1 MARVQIEAILRL
13 TDVQINPRVFQ
24 QISRSVAGLPRPMI
38 AFNQTVNQT
47 VRTVNN
53 LRSSMNFRTG
63 NTNIRNVT
71 NNVQNLGRAA
81 NNVANQMNAAGSASR
96 SFLQRMAQ
104 FAVLL
109 PTFVTLNN
117 AIQGSV
123 KFLFEFD
130 SILRDIVR
138 TDPSQLADRM
148 KEISDVA
155 LDSAIKFGKTGIE
168 VLRTTKLFVQAGKSV
183 EEAQQLTD
191 LALKAS
197 AASTLDV
204 VQSTEFL
211 IATQEQF
218 GLSGKALE
226 DAIDGLIKVE
236 DAAAVEAADLA
247 EAFRTGGNSLA
258 VFGKDIN
265 DAIGIVSALREQTRK
280 SGREIGTFLKTLQT
294 RIFAAGEARDA
305 VEALGVQVV
314 DIAGNTRPV
323 LAVLNDLKKAF
334 SSLSEEQQA
343 SAAKAI
349 GGVRQFESLIAT
361 LNSLDRAN
369 LLSAESA
376 NASGT
381 ANAKFEITAQKLQFQ
396 LDQLIATGQQ
406 FAKALGDAGLEDTLK
421 GVLKITTSLLEVFT
435 KIVSAIGDIGGI
447 ITPLLALGGIRLLQG
462 AGLINPNAINAFGQP
477 QQGPPLPPHMRPSLA
492 RSAGRAVGNFV
503 NDADYRRQFLNSSRG
518 LALVAAASIA
528 VSAGFN
534 ALESQVDKLGK
545 GPVAQAAKNLIDIGG
560 TASSAALAFAPLG
573 PQAMALAGTFTAIGV
588 SIYNIVE
595 AIQKE
600 QKARTEL
607 SNTFKEE
614 EKQRTISQRAITE
627 SGKEFGQEIIQA
639 FAGNLQDTG
648 IGNDI
653 NEAIS
658 AAFAQIAKSQFKDMK
673 IDGKKVNVTQENL
686 RNSILGNPKVIRQL
700 IKDNLGTLGD
710 IADQSGKAAKDAFSA
725 LKQSVE
731 SGDIDTLKPAK
742 TLDLFI
748 KALGGGS
755 KSYDRMTGSLVK
767 FSKSLED
774 VKAIEE
780 IANLSASLLGL
791 RREFELL
798 QVSPDGLSDSLVR
811 LQNELLITQESAS
824 IASESLEREL
834 NAAVRGFFIAAK
846 EEADRSGA
854 SKDIDVSR
862 FLGLITQPLEDIDS
876 NDIKEIQNILS
887 QVGPEL
893 QKASEEILN
902 IIVKREQSRITL
914 EEKSAKI
921 REEREK
927 RAKALYEET
936 TKAASAAFEAG
947 VLFNSELNKFGQN
960 VSKSTLESIQ
970 GIGLTD
976 IDQVLAGTSDLDQG
990 LQELIVSIFGSAVQK
1005 AQKDL
1010 TNVNVEYEAQL
1021 RILAAQLDEVNKNL
1035 NDVNQA
1041 EEYAAN
1047 FGKKKSI
1054 ELAIQ
1059 NAEEKRLLDSVD
1071 KVVKLRDAERKAIED
1086 SAEAEKQ
1093 RIEDLDKLRKA
1104 ASEFDK
1110 ELKNVNQEF
1119 NDFIQQRLSDL
1130 LSKEADAQQEL
1141 KQAQEDVLSS
1151 TSQLSDSY
1159 LALIQA
1165 QLDYNGVIAE
1175 AQIKSN
1181 SLANDIAK
1189 LTGNV
1194 DMFNDQLSSITNV
1207 FEEVLNKSNITL
1219 QKRIELE
1226 RQLAE
1231 ETLSFL
1237 QQAKDQ
1243 IVSAGIGIF
1252 GQSAQENTALGQG
1265 ITGLQLVADKL
1276 GGSFEAFLNLSQT
1289 DLQSVSQTLLA
1300 LPQEFRQQILDAL
1313 SFLPSTTNVGG
1324 FSIDQ
1329 LREAIGQVGAGVAP
1343 EEGLP
1348 SIEELNTRQ
1357 VEQLTKLQ
1365 ELALQ
1370 DAQLQFTQVISAQ
1383 EQLAVA
1389 QEALDSAQIMQER
1402 AEQGVLEVRDA
1413 IIEESAILDQANIER
1428 MELLNAVIEADDR
1441 NTLDMIQK
1449 EAEAF
1454 AEQNSVF
1461 REVGNNI
1468 IQGISSAVNARL
1480 AVIEASATVGNNATG
1495 YIPNFAGGNISPKE
1509 AAGLLRA
1516 ASREKR
1522 AMPAGAGLAIA
1533 NTSEAIIP
1541 MRNKG
1546 FIPNFQEGNFGSSI
1560 SAGISAVKQ
1569 VNETV
1574 VAAIARS
1581 VTQSLSNI
1589 GDGVENNEL
1598 LSEIV
1603 SQLRDLNDTLVQV
1616 NESNTQIQTN
1626 TNSVP
1631 SNTNAIGSSN
1641 QVRITLEANQNSVV
1655 NITGLESLRDQISQA
1670 VRQTAIEQVDEQLT
1684 GLLTE
1689 LDNILVSLQERG
1701 LISSFGQ
1708 PR

>member
-53 LRSSMNFRTG
+53 LRSSMNFRAG
-63 NTNIRNVT
+63 NTSIRNVT
-71 NNVQNLGRAA
+71 NNIQNLGRTA
-81 NNVANQMNAAGSASR
+81 NNVANQMNAASSASR

-148 KEISDVA
+148 KEIGDVA
-155 LDSAIKFGKTGIE
+155 LDSAVKFGKTGIE
-168 VLRTTKLFVQAGKSV
+168 VLQTTKLFVQAGKSV
-183 EEAQQLTD
+183 EEAQQLTN

-218 GLSGKALE
+218 GLSGKALQ

-334 SSLSEEQQA
+334 SGLSEEQQA

-369 LLSAESA
+369 QLSAESA

-381 ANAKFEITAQKLQFQ
+381 ANAKFEISAQKLQFQ

-406 FAKALGDAGLEDTLK
+406 FAKSLGDAGLEDTLR
-421 GVLKITTSLLEVFT
+421 GVLKITTSLLEIFT
-435 KIVSAIGDIGGI
+435 KIVSAVGDIGGL
-447 ITPLLALGGIRLLQG
+447 ITPLLALGGVRLLQG
-462 AGLINPNAINAFGQP
+462 AGLFNPNAISGFGQP
-477 QQGPPLPPHMRPSLA
+477 VQGPPVPPNMRQSLG
-492 RSAGRAVGNFV
+492 GRVRQSVGSFV
-503 NDADYRRQFLNSSRG
+503 NDADYRREFLNSSRG
-518 LALVAAASIA
+518 LALVAGASIA

-534 ALESQVDKLGK
+534 VLESQVDKLGK
-545 GPVAQAAKNLIDIGG
+545 GPIAETSKNLLDVGG

-573 PQAMALAGTFTAIGV
+573 LQAMGLAGALTALGV
-588 SIYNIVE
+588 SIYNVIE
-595 AIQKE
+595 AYQENQKANTELKDTLRDEQKE
-600 QKARTEL
+600 RI
-607 SNTFKEE
+607 
-614 EKQRTISQRAITE
+614 ISQKVITE
-627 SGKEFGQEIIQA
+627 SGKDFGQEIINA
-639 FAGNLQDTG
+639 FAGSLQGTNLGADLSKG
-648 IGNDI
+648 MD
-653 NEAIS
+653 
-658 AAFAQIAKSQFKDMK
+658 AALAQIAKSGQFKDMMV
-673 IDGKKVNVTQENL
+673 DGEKVSVTSEDL
-686 RNSILGNPKVIRQL
+686 RNAIVGNPEVIKQL
-700 IKDNLGTLGD
+700 VKENLGTLEA
-710 IADQSGKAAKDAFSA
+710 IADKSGKKAQDAFST
-725 LKQSVE
+725 LKQSIE
-731 SGDIDTLKPAK
+731 SGDIDALAPAK
-742 TLDLFI
+742 TLELFTR
-748 KALGGGS
+748 AVGGGAES
-755 KSYDRMTGSLVK
+755 FDRITGNLEK
-767 FSKSLED
+767 LKSLED

-780 IANLSASLLGL
+780 ITNLSASLLGL

-824 IASESLEREL
+824 IASESLERQL
-834 NAAVRGFFIAAK
+834 NAAVRGFFTAAR
-846 EEADRSGA
+846 EEAGRGGA
-854 SKDIDVSR
+854 AKDIDVSR
-862 FLGLITQPLEDIDS
+862 FLGLITQPLEDIDP
-876 NDIKEIQNILS
+876 NDLEQIQNILS

-902 IIVKREQSRITL
+902 IIVQREQSRITL

-921 REEREK
+921 REEQEK

-936 TKAASAAFEAG
+936 TKAASTAFEAG

-960 VSKSTLESIQ
+960 VSKSTLETIQ

-1005 AQKDL
+1005 AQQDL
-1010 TNVNVEYEAQL
+1010 TNVTVEYEAQL
-1021 RILAAQLDEVNKNL
+1021 KILAAQLDEVNKNL

-1093 RIEDLDKLRKA
+1093 RIENLDKLRKA

-1119 NDFIQQRLSDL
+1119 DDFIQQRLSDL

-1194 DMFNDQLSSITNV
+1194 GMFNDQLSSITNV

-1265 ITGLQLVADKL
+1265 IAGLQLVADKL

-1300 LPQEFRQQILDAL
+1300 LPQEFRQQILDTL

-1441 NTLDMIQK
+1441 NTLEMIQK

-1461 REVGNNI
+1461 REVGNQI

-1480 AVIEASATVGNNATG
+1480 AVIEASAAVGNAATG

-1522 AMPAGAGLAIA
+1522 AMPAGAGLAVE

-1569 VNETV
+1569 INETV

-1603 SQLRDLNDTLVQV
+1603 SQLRDLNDTLVEV
-1616 NESNTQIQTN
+1616 NESNAQIQTN
-1626 TNSVP
+1626 TNSAP

-1641 QVRITLEANQNSVV
+1641 QVRITLETNQNSVV
-1655 NITGLESLRDQISQA
+1655 NVTGLESLRDQISQA